1 MGELKARERWTSEH
15 LYKKDTYSGTFDGRK
30 IAVLRSHTSHKTV
43 RQSVS
48 DVMISGL
55 PKITGPNLFEPHFS
69 VSALIIKQFGR
80 LFSA

>member
-48 DVMISGL
+48 DVMISGWPTTRPEFRFSL
-55 PKITGPNLFEPHFS
+55 STGLF
-69 VSALIIKQFGR
+69 A
-80 LFSA
+80 